1 MPAYGSA
8 AFNATEEPLNRTEQ
22 VYGSM
27 MWPFL
32 YFYGGPGCNV
42 LIENPVVR
50 GLQLPNVSKHD
61 TQVRGHCQG
70 CAPWHAVSSAVG
82 QSAPLQQRQ

>member
-1 MPAYGSA
+1 
-8 AFNATEEPLNRTEQ
+8 
-22 VYGSM
+22 M

-42 LIENPVVR
+42 LLESPVVK

-61 TQVRGHCQG
+61 TQVRGHT
-70 CAPWHAVSSAVG
+70 VSGAHLGMLPAARLGSLRRCSSGKYKMTEMVV
-82 QSAPLQQRQ
+82 